1 VSSGHPWV
9 HRETVLR
16 EREKERMRERQRQR
30 DRERQRETEKDR
42 ETETN
47 RDTEKLKILEFN
59 ENEKQTLTPAH
70 GMQ

>member
-1 VSSGHPWV
+1 MYCVPS
-9 HRETVLR
+9 TVLIFSQVLTHLFLKTGQNR
-16 EREKERMRERQRQR
+16 QYHFSFHMRV
-30 DRERQRETEKDR
+30 
-42 ETETN
+42 N